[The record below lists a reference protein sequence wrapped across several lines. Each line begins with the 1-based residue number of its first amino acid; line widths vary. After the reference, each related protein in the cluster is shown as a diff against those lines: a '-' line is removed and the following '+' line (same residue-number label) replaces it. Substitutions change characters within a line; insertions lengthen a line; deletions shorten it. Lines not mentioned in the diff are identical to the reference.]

1 MSETTKP
8 TDRPAAPRVL
18 VITAYYKEDRALIE
32 RTIRSVAGQTAKA
45 AGVVVD
51 HMLVADGFPQSW
63 IDGAGVR
70 HLRLDRAHGDYG
82 NTPRGVGSLLAISED
97 YDAICYC
104 DADNWYEPNH
114 VEACLKAAEA
124 VADVDYVIARRTMR
138 RPDESVIPIADE
150 PIRSHVDTNC
160 FFFLRGAFHM
170 IHHFAAIPKA
180 LSGIGDR
187 VFYAALQKAQLKAV
201 ALAQPTVAYLCL
213 WIPIYRAIGETPP
226 EGAKP
231 AVDHSGADR
240 YISSLTAREKVI
252 LSRLTGLPF
261 G

>member
-1 MSETTKP
+1 MSNGAEP
-8 TDRPAAPRVL
+8 TGARTSRVL

-32 RTIRSVAGQTAKA
+32 RVVVSVAGQTAKA

-51 HMLVADGFPQSW
+51 HMLVADGFPQDW

-82 NTPRGVGSLLAISED
+82 NTPRGVGSLLAISEG

-114 VEACLKAAEA
+114 VAACLKAAA
-124 VADVDYVIARRTMR
+124 TVADVDYVIARRTMR
-138 RPDESVIPIADE
+138 RPDESVIPIGDE
-150 PIRSHVDTNC
+150 PIKSHVDTNC
-160 FFFLRGAFHM
+160 FFFLRGSFHM
-170 IHHFAAIPKA
+170 IHHFAAIPPA
-180 LSGIGDR
+180 MAVIGDR
-187 VFYAALQKAQLKAV
+187 IFYAALQQAKLKAV
-201 ALAQPTVAYLCL
+201 ALASPTVNYLCL

-231 AVDHSGADR
+231 AADHSGADR
-240 YISSLTAREKVI
+240 HLASLGPRDKQI